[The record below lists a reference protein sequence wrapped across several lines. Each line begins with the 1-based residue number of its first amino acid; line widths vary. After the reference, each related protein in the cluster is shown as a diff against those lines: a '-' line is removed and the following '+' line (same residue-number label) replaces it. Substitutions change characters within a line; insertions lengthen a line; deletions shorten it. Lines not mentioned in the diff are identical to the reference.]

1 MPSFNDSCPFCGEH
15 QLIGT
20 VEAVMGEVPLYN
32 DSQQTANANSYES
45 EVTWIQCGPCQKEI
59 EPHHY
64 YYHDVFVDG
73 EYEHCDC
80 LPEPDDE
87 EEESPCG

>member
-45 EVTWIQCGPCQKEI
+45 EVTW
-59 EPHHY
+59 
-64 YYHDVFVDG
+64 
-73 EYEHCDC
+73 
-80 LPEPDDE
+80 
-87 EEESPCG
+87 S